1 MNNTNGKKGP
11 VCFEDLD
18 FRFKTHFEIIN
29 RKSKSSQ
36 QQSTRLVGCAKKRNV
51 LITQGQGTAKNG
63 LYVTVNNNNNLTG
76 YAGAFSGAGFIQ
88 SNAEYGGVFSLGSYK
103 GAAYQGSGGSPGYLL
118 NINVNHG
125 HTGSISSSDIE
136 TKPINYTYKVWK
148 RTV

>member
-51 LITQGQGTAKNG
+51 LINQYDQIQNITGTIQLSA
-63 LYVTVNNNNNLTG
+63 TPQQIS
-76 YAGAFSGAGFIQ
+76 GAFSANQ
-88 SNAEYGGVFSLGSYK
+88 YAW
-103 GAAYQGSGGSPGYLL
+103 AAPNSSGWS
-118 NINVNHG
+118 
-125 HTGSISSSDIE
+125 
-136 TKPINYTYKVWK
+136 
-148 RTV
+148 